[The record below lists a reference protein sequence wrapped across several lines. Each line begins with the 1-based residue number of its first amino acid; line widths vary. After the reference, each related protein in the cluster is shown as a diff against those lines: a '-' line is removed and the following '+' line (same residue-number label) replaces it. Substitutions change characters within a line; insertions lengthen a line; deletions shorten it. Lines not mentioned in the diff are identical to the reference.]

1 VSDLIG
7 HVNDYLRARRAL
19 GFKLQREGEVLPQ
32 FVAFLK
38 ASGASTITV
47 DLAVAWAGL
56 PQGVLPISLA
66 HRLGAV
72 RGFARYLATID
83 PATEVPP
90 CGVWPSTTPRRVPYL
105 YSGSDVRSL
114 LQAARALKPPL
125 RAASHE
131 ALFGLLAAS
140 GMRVGEAIGLSRG
153 DVDLAEGVV
162 TINEAKFNRSR
173 LVPLHPTTTAALGAY
188 AAHRDRLCPR
198 PRAGTFFVSSVG
210 TALIKGGLDKT
221 FVKLTTTIGLRSGDV
236 APRIHDLRH
245 SFAVKTLIDWH
256 RCGVDVG
263 ARMAVLSTYM
273 GHVCPASTYWYLS
286 AAPELM
292 ELAARRLEAMF
303 GGGR

>member
-1 VSDLIG
+1 MSDLIG

-32 FVAFLK
+32 FVDYLE

-140 GMRVGEAIGLSRG
+140 GMRVGEAIGLGRD

-188 AAHRDRLCPR
+188 AARRDRLCPR
-198 PRAGTFFVSSVG
+198 PRAWPSSWVTTVWKSNWLAP
-210 TALIKGGLDKT
+210 TA
-221 FVKLTTTIGLRSGDV
+221 
-236 APRIHDLRH
+236 
-245 SFAVKTLIDWH
+245 
-256 RCGVDVG
+256 
-263 ARMAVLSTYM
+263 
-273 GHVCPASTYWYLS
+273 PASDPVYQFQV
-286 AAPELM
+286 LM
-292 ELAARRLEAMF
+292 MVIWPPSCVTPSTP
-303 GGGR
+303 